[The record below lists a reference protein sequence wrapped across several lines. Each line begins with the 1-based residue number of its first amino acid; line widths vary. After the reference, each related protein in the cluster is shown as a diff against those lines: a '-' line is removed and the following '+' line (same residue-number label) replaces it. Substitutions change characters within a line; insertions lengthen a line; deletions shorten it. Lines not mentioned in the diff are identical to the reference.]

1 MKIAASV
8 VAAVIFSSFSAPAV
22 AQLSAEAEAPLMA
35 DLMTDVGQAEGK
47 LLALAGAIPEDQWD
61 WRPAEGVRSIR
72 EVFMHVAADN
82 YFIPAALGIAPPA
95 STGISGDSYP
105 SVQDYE
111 ARVMDAGAT
120 TAELASSFEH
130 LRAAMSGQ
138 DAATLNDPQSLFGQE
153 FTGQQL
159 WILTATHLH
168 EHLGQMIAYARMNGI
183 VPPWSQ

>member
-1 MKIAASV
+1 MKSSASV
-8 VAAVIFSSFSAPAV
+8 LVAVLATMLTLPATAQAPDAVGPVLI
-22 AQLSAEAEAPLMA
+22 A
-35 DLMTDVGQAEGK
+35 DLMTDVNQVESK
-47 LLALAGAIPEDQWD
+47 LLALAEAVPEDQWD

-82 YFIPAALGIAPPA
+82 YFIPAGLGIAPPA

-105 SVQDYE
+105 SVQEYE
-111 ARVMDAGAT
+111 ARVLSADAT
-120 TAELASSFEH
+120 VEELSASFAY
-130 LRAAMSGQ
+130 LDAVMTGQ
-138 DAATLNDPQSLFGQE
+138 DAARLGEPQSLFGQE